1 MQCAHRLLGRAVASD
16 EHPKQPEF
24 VGFSLLGQRGMND
37 ALEWHTGCPSGPNPS
52 LLGGLL

>member
-1 MQCAHRLLGRAVASD
+1 MQCAHCLLGRAVASD
-16 EHPKQPEF
+16 EHPKQPEL

-37 ALEWHTGCPSGPNPS
+37 ALEWHTGCPSGLNPS